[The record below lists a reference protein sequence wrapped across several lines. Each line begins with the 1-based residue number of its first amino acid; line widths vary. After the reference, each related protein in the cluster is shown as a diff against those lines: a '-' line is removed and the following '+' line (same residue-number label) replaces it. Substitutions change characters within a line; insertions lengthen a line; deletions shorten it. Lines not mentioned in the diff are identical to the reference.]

1 MTMADEY
8 KDVWVYIGHKDGA
21 TTPMSYELLGAGK
34 MLADALGSKVCAFA
48 IGENTEEIAKE
59 AGFYGANTVYT
70 IDGAPFKTFRPDA
83 FAKAG
88 ASLVTKFKP
97 DILLYRAT
105 TQGQDLSAAMA
116 GLLEVG
122 LGSDAINL
130 EIDAGSKAMKLTRA
144 AFGGN
149 FLATYMNTKS
159 KPQMATVR
167 PKAFAM
173 PERDTGKSAEVV
185 KESFAIAE
193 DDIRTKVLQFM
204 QSEVAVNLVEADIIV
219 SGGRG
224 TGSSEGFGV
233 LKTLADTLGA
243 ALGASRA
250 AVDSDWIAY
259 EHQVGQTGKTVKPK
273 IYIACGISGAIQHLA
288 GMRTSDCI
296 VAINKDAEAPIFKIA
311 SYGVVGDYKQIVP
324 KLVDE
329 LKKKLNK

>member
-1 MTMADEY
+1 MADEY
-8 KDVWVYIGHKDGA
+8 KDVWVYIEHKDGA

-34 MLADALGSKVCAFA
+34 MLADALGSQVCAFA
-48 IGENTEEIAKE
+48 IAENTDEIAKE
-59 AGFYGANTVYT
+59 AGAYGAAKVYAV
-70 IDGAPFKTFRPDA
+70 DGSTFKTFRPDA

-88 ASLVTKFKP
+88 AALAGKFKP
-97 DILLYRAT
+97 DIILFRST

-116 GLLEVG
+116 AQLDVG
-122 LGSDAINL
+122 LGADAINL
-130 EIDAGSKAMKLTRA
+130 EIDAGTKAMKLTRA

-149 FLATYMNTKS
+149 FLAAYMNTKS

-167 PKAFAM
+167 PKVFPM
-173 PERDTGKSAEVV
+173 PAKDASKSAEVV
-185 KESFAIAE
+185 KEAFSVAE

-204 QSEVAVNLVEADIIV
+204 QSAVAVNLVEADVIV

-224 TGSSEGFGV
+224 TGSDEGFGV
-233 LKTLADTLGA
+233 LKALADTLGG

-250 AVDSDWIAY
+250 AVDSGWIPY
-259 EHQVGQTGKTVKPK
+259 EHQVGQTGRTVKPK

-311 SYGVVGDYKQIVP
+311 SFGIVGDYKQVVP
-324 KLVDE
+324 KLIE
-329 LKKKLNK
+329 EFKKKLTK